1 MGYLFNVFS
10 LLCVSVLSLCRAS
23 EPNPPTWPASVE
35 VFSPSDDAGKIMGK
49 INAAFDINGGHTPAN
64 HGQFSDKR
72 FAFLFKPGSYE
83 VDAPVGFYTQI
94 VGLGETPE
102 EVIFTGEK
110 GVYSEE
116 GAFDISG
123 ALCSFWRS
131 AENFR
136 TSASFKWT
144 TGTGMMW
151 AVSQGAP
158 TRRIVVD
165 NDLVLFEY
173 QPPITAA
180 GEASGGFMANMK
192 VGGSLKPGSQQQ
204 WFSRDSTIKTT
215 ENGVWNMVYTGVD
228 GAPPKHCG
236 NQGSGPNT
244 VIPQTPVVSEKP
256 YITIDTSGKYF
267 LVVPP
272 VKTNSHG
279 ADHIASGAKIDFS
292 QVYVSDPRDTASILN
307 AKLAAGL
314 NVVLSPAIYDLDEP
328 LRLNTEGQI
337 LLGLGLATLRP
348 TKANVVVEVGDVA
361 GVRVAGIIVQA
372 GPLAEDIRSPALI
385 QWGTNG
391 TKFAGSATN
400 PGFLQDIFARVG
412 GPDGTPTSVVGV
424 DAMIVVNAGH
434 VIGDNMWLWRA
445 DHTVGGGTFPHS
457 GNDCDHGLVVHGDD
471 VTMYGLAVEHTLQDL
486 TVWNGE
492 RGRTFF
498 YQSELPYQVQQSEW
512 GALGYAGYRVAPHV
526 TQHEGHGIGVY
537 CYFASHNVTTA
548 SGIICPARLEG
559 SFHNSLSVK
568 LNGQGGIEHVINDKG
583 APATGNTTAVVY
595 VC

>member
-1 MGYLFNVFS
+1 
-10 LLCVSVLSLCRAS
+10 
-23 EPNPPTWPASVE
+23 
-35 VFSPSDDAGKIMGK
+35 
-49 INAAFDINGGHTPAN
+49 
-64 HGQFSDKR
+64 
-72 FAFLFKPGSYE
+72 
-83 VDAPVGFYTQI
+83 
-94 VGLGETPE
+94 
-102 EVIFTGEK
+102 
-110 GVYSEE
+110 
-116 GAFDISG
+116 
-123 ALCSFWRS
+123 
-131 AENFR
+131 
-136 TSASFKWT
+136 
-144 TGTGMMW
+144 
-151 AVSQGAP
+151 
-158 TRRIVVD
+158 
-165 NDLVLFEY
+165 
-173 QPPITAA
+173 
-180 GEASGGFMANMK
+180 
-192 VGGSLKPGSQQQ
+192 
-204 WFSRDSTIKTT
+204 
-215 ENGVWNMVYTGVD
+215 MVYTGV
-228 GAPPKHCG
+228 GWCTTQPLWQPREW
-236 NQGSGPNT
+236 PNT
-244 VIPQTPVVSEKP
+244 VILQTPVVSEKP

-307 AKLAAGL
+307 AIAAGL

-372 GPLAEDIRSPALI
+372 GPLAQNIRSPALI

-486 TVWNGE
+486 TVWNG

-498 YQSELPYQVQQSEW
+498 YQSELLTKCST
-512 GALGYAGYRVAPHV
+512 LS
-526 TQHEGHGIGVY
+526 GV
-537 CYFASHNVTTA
+537 H
-548 SGIICPARLEG
+548 
-559 SFHNSLSVK
+559 
-568 LNGQGGIEHVINDKG
+568 
-583 APATGNTTAVVY
+583 
-595 VC
+595 